1 MGLKPRPRWS
11 GAESRCV
18 ARLRTKPIKQVAK
31 ATTEMEQSG
40 IEVRCTIADGADRPS
55 GESHDRDEAE
65 RNRGAL
71 LDCGVLL
78 RKNPHQLLL
87 QSIPLLFLLPGQ
99 YQIQGDGRIQGN
111 RNDPPMP
118 EKFQVAFGDETN
130 RFSLRHC
137 ADNGFYPGST
147 DDLGMDPLPVKFL
160 HTAVVYA
167 CVRMHED
174 ERFFRNLAQSNA
186 GLVIEISG
194 RMSAGEDRYQ
204 LVPGQK
210 ICLEIFILY
219 QFLADY
225 DEIVFPI
232 FYAFQKLLFF
242 CFIKDD

>member
-1 MGLKPRPRWS
+1 M
-11 GAESRCV
+11 
-18 ARLRTKPIKQVAK
+18 
-31 ATTEMEQSG
+31 
-40 IEVRCTIADGADRPS
+40 
-55 GESHDRDEAE
+55 H
-65 RNRGAL
+65 
-71 LDCGVLL
+71 DCGVLL

-111 RNDPPMP
+111 RNDPSML
-118 EKFQVAFGDETN
+118 EKFKVAFGDETN
-130 RFSLRHC
+130 RFSLCHC

-174 ERFFRNLAQSNA
+174 ERFFRDLAQSNA

-232 FYAFQKLLFF
+232 FYAFQKFLFF
-242 CFIKDD
+242 CFIKDDSCIWVEITERFQAGCQALLSYDRQCADTQNLFRCGAAGSHPAAHPVILPD